1 MNSQR
6 SDRGAAAVEFALIV
20 PILLLLVLGITEF
33 GRAYNVQTTLS
44 DAARA
49 GVRTMAI
56 HNSVSEAKES
66 AKAAAA
72 SLPLADAQITVEP
85 LTCDGSTEPA
95 RVSVEHSVDLI
106 FFPDVTLTGKG
117 TMRCNG

>member
-1 MNSQR
+1 VSRHRNEH
-6 SDRGAAAVEFALIV
+6 GAAAVEFALIV

-33 GRAYNVQTTLS
+33 GRAYNAQTTLS

-56 HNSVSEAKES
+56 HSNVTEAKAS
-66 AKAAAA
+66 AKDAAP
-72 SLPLADAQITVEP
+72 SLALTDAQITVTP
-85 LTCDGSTEPA
+85 STCDGSTGPA
-95 RVSVEHSVDLI
+95 TVSISHTVDLI
-106 FFPDVTLTGKG
+106 FFSDVTLTGKG